1 MESQPK
7 ITIKMENT
15 SKMRDYYRV
24 YANIDL
30 DAIHENVVN
39 AKKLTKPG
47 TKLMAIIK
55 ADAYGH
61 GAVEVAKTLDDVA
74 DAYGVAILE
83 EGIELRQA
91 GIQKP
96 VLILGYTPKPLYP
109 AMIQYDIATAVFT
122 WEMAKE
128 ISDEAVKL
136 GKKAKVHIKLDTGM
150 SRIGF
155 RQDEE
160 SFETICRIAKLE
172 NLSIEGCFTHFA
184 RMDETDKTW
193 ARKQFQRYESF
204 VKRLEDAGVT
214 FPVKHVSNS
223 AGIIEMPE
231 VNLDMVR
238 DGIAVYG
245 MYPSEEVDK
254 TRIALRPAME
264 LKAYV
269 SYVKTLEPGVQ
280 ISYGGT
286 YTTTRET
293 RVATVPVG
301 YADGYP
307 RALSGKGR
315 VLIHGQSAPI
325 LGRVCMDQFMVD
337 VTDIPDVVQGDDV
350 TLVGHDGDGYISIEE
365 VADMAYSFNYEF
377 VCDVGKRV
385 PRVYYRHGQKV
396 AVKDYYPE
404 FEI

>member
-1 MESQPK
+1 
-7 ITIKMENT
+7 
-15 SKMRDYYRV
+15 MREYYRV

-30 DAIHENVVN
+30 DAIYENVVN

-61 GAVEVAKTLDDVA
+61 GAVEVARTLDDVA
-74 DAYGVAILE
+74 DAYGVEILE

-91 GIQKP
+91 GIDKP
-96 VLILGYTPKPLYP
+96 VLILGYTPKALYP
-109 AMIQYDIATAVFT
+109 AMIKHDIATAVFT
-122 WEMAKE
+122 WKMAQE
-128 ISDEAVKL
+128 ISQTAEAL
-136 GKKAKVHIKLDTGM
+136 GRTARIHIKLDTGM

-155 RQDEE
+155 KQDDE
-160 SFETICRIAKLE
+160 SLETICRIAKLP
-172 NLSIEGCFTHFA
+172 NISIDGCFTHFA

-193 ARKQFQRYESF
+193 ALKQFERYQDF
-204 VKRLEDAGVT
+204 VKRLEEAGVT
-214 FPVKHVSNS
+214 VPVKHVSNS
-223 AGIIEMPE
+223 AGIIEMPQ

-254 TRIALRPAME
+254 SKILLRPAME

-286 YTTTRET
+286 FTTTRET

-307 RALSGKGR
+307 RALSGKGH
-315 VLIHGQSAPI
+315 VLIHGQYAPI

-337 VTDIPDVVQGDDV
+337 VTDIPDVTQGDDV
-350 TLVGHDGDGYISIEE
+350 TLVGRDGDGYISIEE
-365 VADMAYSFNYEF
+365 VANMAYSFNYEF

-385 PRVYYRHGQKV
+385 PRVYYRHGQKIET
-396 AVKDYYPE
+396 KDYYPE
-404 FEI
+404 FDI

>member
-1 MESQPK
+1 
-7 ITIKMENT
+7 
-15 SKMRDYYRV
+15 MRDYYRV

-128 ISDEAVKL
+128 IDVEAAKL

-160 SFETICRIAKLE
+160 SFEMICRIAKLE

-293 RVATVPVG
+293 RVATIPVG

-337 VTDIPDVVQGDDV
+337 VTEIPEAKELEEV
-350 TLVGHDGDGYISIEE
+350 TLMGRDGEE
-365 VADMAYSFNYEF
+365 VLSVDTISEQAGRFPYEF
-377 VCDVGKRV
+377 VCDIGKRV
-385 PRVYYRHGQKV
+385 PRVYYRDGKPV
-396 AVKDYYPE
+396 
-404 FEI
+404 EIVDDLRK

>member
-1 MESQPK
+1 
-7 ITIKMENT
+7 
-15 SKMRDYYRV
+15 
-24 YANIDL
+24 
-30 DAIHENVVN
+30 
-39 AKKLTKPG
+39 
-47 TKLMAIIK
+47 
-55 ADAYGH
+55 
-61 GAVEVAKTLDDVA
+61 
-74 DAYGVAILE
+74 
-83 EGIELRQA
+83 
-91 GIQKP
+91 
-96 VLILGYTPKPLYP
+96 
-109 AMIQYDIATAVFT
+109 MIQYDIATAVFT

-128 ISDEAVKL
+128 IDVEAAKL

-160 SFETICRIAKLE
+160 SFEMICRIAKLE

-293 RVATVPVG
+293 RVATIPVG

-365 VADMAYSFNYEF
+365 VAEMAYSFNYEF

-385 PRVYYRHGQKV
+385 PRVYYRHGKKV
-396 AVKDYYPE
+396 ETKDYYPE